1 MSSLF
6 NKLRKSLSA
15 VNLTFFLIIPAWA
28 LVYTWLRISIP
39 EFVAP
44 FMEVTAWVSGLW
56 LVLVQTNKW
65 CLERDKNI
73 VEIGTRFKVHL
84 SKEECFGFRKARLE
98 VQAGKFDRQL
108 ISVSTKNAVLL
119 NNGVKTD
126 NLELNCLLESDSSIS
141 FDLQIAKPEN
151 NERDIRVTLL
161 WLNAET
167 GNGIRQQ
174 SHYIIANSHF
184 KS

>member
-1 MSSLF
+1 MYCFF
-6 NKLRKSLSA
+6 NKLKKSLSA
-15 VNLTFFLIIPAWA
+15 ANLTFFLIIPVWIS
-28 LVYTWLRISIP
+28 VYTGLRISIP

-98 VQAGKFDRQL
+98 VKAGKFDRQL

-126 NLELNCLLESDSSIS
+126 NLELNCLLESDSSIN

-151 NERDIRVTLL
+151 NERDIRVSLL
-161 WLNAET
+161 WLNAQT
-167 GNGIRQQ
+167 GNGIHQE